1 MSEAGDEAIAAQE
14 LRAMHD
20 RGAARAAAA
29 SAALDLVVLELQSA
43 GIPATRD
50 PGDFQPPGAIVSAPT
65 ISGIATMGS
74 IGLEIPIYAV
84 TDQPG
89 ADGLDQILEWACE
102 ILELF
107 NETGAEPTSWI
118 SPLNPSG
125 LPAYLVTLRWNVTTG

>member
-1 MSEAGDEAIAAQE
+1 MSEAPTDAE
-14 LRAMHD
+14 LQGIHD

-65 ISGIATMGS
+65 IAGTATMGS
-74 IGLEIPIYAV
+74 IGLTIPIYAV
-84 TDQPG
+84 TPEPG
-89 ADGLDQILEWACE
+89 ADGLDQILGWACQ

-107 NETGAEPTSWI
+107 NETSSEPTSWI
-118 SPLNPSG
+118 SPLNPAG
-125 LPAYLVTLRWNVTTG
+125 LPAYLVTLRWNITTG

>member
-1 MSEAGDEAIAAQE
+1 
-14 LRAMHD
+14 MHD

>member
-1 MSEAGDEAIAAQE
+1 MSDAPTDEE
-14 LRAMHD
+14 LRGIRD
-20 RGAARAAAA
+20 RGTSRAAAGI
-29 SAALDLVVLELQSA
+29 AALDLVVLELQSA